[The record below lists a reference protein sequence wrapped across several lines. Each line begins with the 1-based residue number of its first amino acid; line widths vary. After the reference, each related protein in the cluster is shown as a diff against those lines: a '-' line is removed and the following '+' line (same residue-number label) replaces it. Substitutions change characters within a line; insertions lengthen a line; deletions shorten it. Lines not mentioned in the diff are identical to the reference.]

1 MTLSSLEEFWR
12 LDLSSVSSD
21 RAVPEAQYNRPAV
34 GSGQVY
40 CGGLQSEFV
49 AAARDDPQ
57 SVSVLDD
64 RSAGQKTGHLSDS
77 SVYYNATPDQPE
89 IYFGGGYGG
98 LYGLA
103 ADDGS
108 NLWSQQFIVDSAVT
122 CTPVALNGVV
132 YFATN
137 DGQLY
142 AVDRVD
148 GSAAWN
154 EPVNVGGP
162 VYSRLEAGNG
172 TIYCTTLDGT
182 VVGINEDGTEAMS
195 FDTGTELQASSP
207 AFSSGTVFVA
217 ADVVYALN
225 PDNSDPV
232 VWRSDQASSAGYGG
246 TVGSSPVVD
255 ASRSNIYVGSAD
267 GSVYAFDTAGGTSPW
282 ETSIGNAVPSTPA
295 LGGSGDQV
303 VAAARGGDLV
313 VLDLGNNGTEVE
325 RVTIG
330 SETLSSPTVDSGE
343 VFIGSQSGDFVG
355 FR

>member
-1 MTLSSLEEFWR
+1 MT
-12 LDLSSVSSD
+12 SVSSD

-49 AAARDDPQ
+49 AAARDDAQ

-77 SVYYNATPDQPE
+77 SVYYNATPNQPE

-108 NLWSQQFIVDSAVT
+108 SLWSQQFIVDSAIT

-137 DGQLY
+137 DGRLY

-148 GSAAWN
+148 GSAVWSQ
-154 EPVNVGGP
+154 PVDVGGP
-162 VYSRLEAGNG
+162 VYSTLEAGNG
-172 TIYCTTLDGT
+172 TIYCTTLDGR
-182 VVGINEDGTEAMS
+182 VVGVDESASQTMS

-207 AFSSGTVFVA
+207 VFSNGTVFVA
-217 ADVVYALN
+217 GDVVYALDTN
-225 PDNSDPV
+225 GTV
-232 VWRSDQASSAGYGG
+232 IWRSDQSSSAGYGG

-255 ASRSNIYVGSAD
+255 TSRSNIYVGSAD
-267 GSVYAFDTAGGTSPW
+267 GSVYAFDTANGTLSW

-295 LGGSGDQV
+295 IDGGGDQV
-303 VAAARGGDLV
+303 VAATRGGDLV
-313 VLDLGNNGTEVE
+313 VLDLTNNGSEVD
-325 RVTIG
+325 RVAIG
-330 SETLSSPTVDSGE
+330 SGTLSSPTADNGE
-343 VFIGSQSGDFVG
+343 VFIGTQGGDFVG